1 MEKGGAGSA
10 IVKSIVLVVLGA
22 LVVLGVYMAL
32 TRTKKSPT
40 EETYVSTVVD
50 EFTTMNLEKNYPAS
64 SRKVVETFIRAMQVL
79 YKEQYTTEQED
90 KIVAN
95 IAGLM
100 DQELLDN
107 NVFFEK
113 DIKDD
118 VDRKKK
124 EDNTISNFEIL
135 QKREPDEYKTD
146 GRWMCKVDAIYY
158 MRMGTQGTV
167 TVDYTFILR
176 REEGSGNWKIYGW
189 ALKEEN
195 K

>member
-1 MEKGGAGSA
+1 
-10 IVKSIVLVVLGA
+10 
-22 LVVLGVYMAL
+22 
-32 TRTKKSPT
+32 
-40 EETYVSTVVD
+40 
-50 EFTTMNLEKNYPAS
+50 
-64 SRKVVETFIRAMQVL
+64 
-79 YKEQYTTEQED
+79 
-90 KIVAN
+90 
-95 IAGLM
+95 M

-167 TVDYTFILR
+167 TVDYTFIMR